1 MISSMKKEK
10 RSEGF
15 IISDKFEAG
24 NNFRRFDVPL
34 QDLRVNLKDDLLIA
48 GIIRDEELITPT
60 GQDVIK
66 EGDSV
71 IIVTLEEGF
80 DNLNDILNF

>member
-1 MISSMKKEK
+1 MT
-10 RSEGF
+10 F
-15 IISDKFEAG
+15 PIIYVAVILVFMLVALMREC
-24 NNFRRFDVPL
+24 
-34 QDLRVNLKDDLLIA
+34 LRPGLILFSAVVLLLIA